1 MFRAICC
8 ISIHKKVAPLAL
20 NKVNLDRFVDVIN
33 QLQTD
38 VSEQYRLLKRQN
50 QFALRRLEK
59 KQAKQIISTE
69 EMYLYRE
76 FYHRQ
81 TKMAEGVIKRL
92 MTHTIKL
99 AAYNKRLQLH
109 QPKDHPVTQAY
120 FQDIVY
126 KTVEQEK
133 LVKELKKAILDI
145 YIFLH
150 PNATN

>member
-1 MFRAICC
+1 M
-8 ISIHKKVAPLAL
+8 APVAL

-38 VSEQYRLLKRQN
+38 LSEEDSLLKRQN

-81 TKMAEGVIKRL
+81 KWR
-92 MTHTIKL
+92 
-99 AAYNKRLQLH
+99 
-109 QPKDHPVTQAY
+109 
-120 FQDIVY
+120 
-126 KTVEQEK
+126 
-133 LVKELKKAILDI
+133 KELLSG
-145 YIFLH
+145 L
-150 PNATN
+150 

>member
-1 MFRAICC
+1 
-8 ISIHKKVAPLAL
+8 
-20 NKVNLDRFVDVIN
+20 
-33 QLQTD
+33 
-38 VSEQYRLLKRQN
+38 
-50 QFALRRLEK
+50 
-59 KQAKQIISTE
+59 
-69 EMYLYRE
+69 
-76 FYHRQ
+76 
-81 TKMAEGVIKRL
+81 MAEGVIKRL

-99 AAYNKRLQLH
+99 AAYNKRLQLD

>member
-1 MFRAICC
+1 M
-8 ISIHKKVAPLAL
+8 APVAL

-38 VSEQYRLLKRQN
+38 LSEEDSLLKRQN

-99 AAYNKRLQLH
+99 AAYNKPLQLD

>member
-99 AAYNKRLQLH
+99 AAYNKRLQLD
-109 QPKDHPVTQAY
+109 QPKDHPENRPT
-120 FQDIVY
+120 F
-126 KTVEQEK
+126 K
-133 LVKELKKAILDI
+133 
-145 YIFLH
+145 IFFIKQWNKRNL
-150 PNATN
+150 

>member
-1 MFRAICC
+1 
-8 ISIHKKVAPLAL
+8 
-20 NKVNLDRFVDVIN
+20 
-33 QLQTD
+33 
-38 VSEQYRLLKRQN
+38 
-50 QFALRRLEK
+50 
-59 KQAKQIISTE
+59 
-69 EMYLYRE
+69 
-76 FYHRQ
+76 
-81 TKMAEGVIKRL
+81 

-99 AAYNKRLQLH
+99 AAYNKRLQLD

-133 LVKELKKAILDI
+133 LVKEWKKAILDI

>member
-1 MFRAICC
+1 M
-8 ISIHKKVAPLAL
+8 APVAL

-38 VSEQYRLLKRQN
+38 LSEEDSLLKRQN

-59 KQAKQIISTE
+59 KQSKEIISTE

-92 MTHTIKL
+92 MTS
-99 AAYNKRLQLH
+99 
-109 QPKDHPVTQAY
+109 
-120 FQDIVY
+120 
-126 KTVEQEK
+126 
-133 LVKELKKAILDI
+133 
-145 YIFLH
+145 
-150 PNATN
+150 

>member
-1 MFRAICC
+1 M
-8 ISIHKKVAPLAL
+8 APLAL
-20 NKVNLDRFVDVIN
+20 NKVNLDRFVVVTN

-38 VSEQYRLLKRQN
+38 LSEEYSLLKRQN

-69 EMYLYRE
+69 EVHLYRE
-76 FYHRQ
+76 FYQRE
-81 TKMAEGVIKRL
+81 TKTAEGVIKRL

-99 AAYNKRLQLH
+99 AAYNKRLQLD
-109 QPKDHPVTQAY
+109 QPRDHPATQAY
-120 FQDIVY
+120 FQDIFY

-145 YIFLH
+145 FIFPH
-150 PNATN
+150 PSATN